1 MSNTIV
7 HILLLSDICANICQ
21 YTELNIYKLSPI
33 KFQMNHNEI
42 KLFSPATVANVA
54 CGFDVLGFCLD
65 TVGDEMVIRK
75 VDKKGIRI
83 TKIEGF
89 KLPFE
94 TELNVAGVSALAM
107 YQELQPD
114 CGFEIEIKK
123 NIKPGSGIGS
133 SAASAVGSVY
143 GINALLESPLNKTQL
158 TRFAMK
164 GEAFASGSE
173 HADNIAPAL
182 FGGFTL
188 VKSVNPLEILQI
200 PSPDNLYVT
209 IIHPQIEIKTA
220 ISRAILPKNIALQDA
235 VTQWANVGSFIHS
248 LHTSDYPLMK
258 RSLHDVIIEPHRSKL
273 IPHYDEV
280 KKQTLNVGALGTNIS
295 GSGPSI
301 FSLCEGIKTANQV
314 KDVMRKI
321 YSNTGIDFDI
331 HVSKMNTQGVKVL

>member
-1 MSNTIV
+1 MKKS
-7 HILLLSDICANICQ
+7 
-21 YTELNIYKLSPI
+21 
-33 KFQMNHNEI
+33 EI

-54 CGFDVLGFCLD
+54 CGFDVLGLCLD
-65 TVGDEMVIRK
+65 TIGDEMVVRK
-75 VDKKGIRI
+75 VDEKGVRI

-133 SAASAVGSVY
+133 SSASAVGSVY
-143 GINALLESPLNKTQL
+143 GINALLGSPLNKTQL
-158 TRFAMK
+158 TQFAIK
-164 GEAFASGSE
+164 GEALASGSE

-220 ISRAILPKNIALQDA
+220 ISRAILPKNVPLEDA
-235 VTQWANVGSFIHS
+235 INQWANVGSFIHS
-248 LHTSDYPLMK
+248 LHTSDYPLMQ

-273 IPHYDEV
+273 IPHYNEI
-280 KKQTLNVGALGTNIS
+280 KQQTLNAGALGTNIS

-301 FSLCEGIKTANQV
+301 FSLCEGIENANKV
-314 KDVMRKI
+314 RDVMRNI
-321 YSNTGIDFDI
+321 YSNTGIEFDV
-331 HVSKMNTQGVKVL
+331 HVSKINTQGVKIL

>member
-1 MSNTIV
+1 MKKS
-7 HILLLSDICANICQ
+7 
-21 YTELNIYKLSPI
+21 
-33 KFQMNHNEI
+33 EI

-54 CGFDVLGFCLD
+54 CGFDVLGLCLD
-65 TVGDEMVIRK
+65 TIGDEMVVRK
-75 VDKKGIRI
+75 VDKKGVRI

-94 TELNVAGVSALAM
+94 TELNVAGVSALAL

-143 GINALLESPLNKTQL
+143 GINALLGSPLNKTQL
-158 TRFAMK
+158 TQFAIK
-164 GEAFASGSE
+164 GEALASGSE

-220 ISRAILPKNIALQDA
+220 ISRAILPKNVLLEDA
-235 VTQWANVGSFIHS
+235 INQWANVGSFIHS
-248 LHTSDYPLMK
+248 LHMSDYPLMQ

-273 IPHYDEV
+273 IPHYNEV
-280 KKQTLNVGALGTNIS
+280 KQQTLNAGALGTNIS

-301 FSLCEGIKTANQV
+301 FSLCKGIENANKV
-314 KDVMRKI
+314 RGVMTNI
-321 YSNTGIDFDI
+321 YSNTGIEFDV
-331 HVSKMNTQGVKVL
+331 HVSKINTQGVKVI